1 MEIEQS
7 LRLPQV
13 IAITGLSRSE
23 IYRRIQAG
31 LFPKQTRKSHRV
43 SVWKG
48 SEIKAY
54 QEAVFGA

>member
-1 MEIEQS
+1 MDIEQS

-13 IAITGLSRSE
+13 MAITGLSRSE
-23 IYRRIQAG
+23 IYRRISAG

-48 SEIKAY
+48 SEIAAY
-54 QEAVFGA
+54 QKAVFGA